1 MSFEQ
6 KNTWT
11 YLVLAIVIPAIYFAT
26 ILGQV
31 PGTPVGEIDF
41 IVPMITAIG
50 LAIVI
55 SIVGSIAVSIVTRS
69 YVTDE
74 RDKHVNRRGDSVG
87 FAVLGALVIG
97 PLALAMLE
105 AEPFW
110 IANSI
115 YCAEV
120 LAAIVASIVKLVAYR
135 KGV

>member
-1 MSFEQ
+1 MSFEE

-11 YLVLAIVIPAIYFAT
+11 YLVLAVVIPVIYFAT

-31 PGTPVGEIDF
+31 PSTPVGEIDF
-41 IVPMITAIG
+41 IVPMIMAIG

-55 SIVGSIAVSIVTRS
+55 AIVGSIAVSIVSRTD
-69 YVTDE
+69 VTDE
-74 RDKHVNRRGDSVG
+74 RDKLINRRGDAIG
-87 FAVLGALVIG
+87 FGVLGSLVIV

-105 AEPFW
+105 VAPFW

-115 YCAEV
+115 YLAEV

>member
-11 YLVLAIVIPAIYFAT
+11 YLVLAVVIPAVYFAT

-31 PGTPVGEIDF
+31 PSTPVGEIDF

-55 SIVGSIAVSIVTRS
+55 SIIGSIAVSIVTRS

-74 RDKHVNRRGDSVG
+74 RDKHINRRGDSVG

-105 AEPFW
+105 VEPFW

-115 YCAEV
+115 YLAEV